1 MRKRYWGNR
10 IVKKAFLSI
19 KSYIIRNK
27 PLSITVAFAI
37 GAFIGWVVCSER
49 LNLGDLFL
57 NLLAGFIASILTISI
72 IDHILKCEHEK
83 NTLPLKLSLYR
94 DVQLF
99 TSRIIGLWQEM
110 YVQSIESRSEIAIEE
125 LFSENTINAIY
136 DCLDLEG
143 KPNVIPAQDWFLYID
158 NNLSEI
164 QKCGEI
170 ILDRYIS
177 VAPPELLQSIH
188 HLISDSAFAGFG
200 LKVLNR
206 VRAFDLRKRIPRLPM
221 LRAYA
226 IFPSERDFA
235 EIDNLLKW
243 CNKNYDELSGKSST
257 VYHVSQRVTIV
268 NPHVPP
274 SSIISKDK
282 IEGCAINYEKW
293 VNSSPQIH

>member
-1 MRKRYWGNR
+1 M
-10 IVKKAFLSI
+10 KKSLLSI
-19 KSYIIRNK
+19 KSYITRNK

-37 GAFIGWVVCSER
+37 GAFIGWVLCSEC

-99 TSRIIGLWQEM
+99 TSRIIELWQEM

-125 LFSENTINAIY
+125 LFSENTINGIY

-143 KPNVIPAQDWFLYID
+143 KPNIIPAQNWFLYIE

-164 QKCGEI
+164 QKRGEI

-188 HLISDSAFAGFG
+188 HLISDSAFAGIG
-200 LKVLNR
+200 LKSLNL
-206 VRAFDLRKRIPRLPM
+206 VRALDKRERIPRIPI

-226 IFPSERDFA
+226 VFPSERDFA
-235 EIDNLLKW
+235 EIDILLKW
-243 CNKNYDELSGKSST
+243 CNENYNELSGKSST
-257 VYHVSQRVTIV
+257 VYHVSQKVIII

-274 SSIISKDK
+274 SSIIRKDK
-282 IEGCAINYEKW
+282 IERCAIDYEKW